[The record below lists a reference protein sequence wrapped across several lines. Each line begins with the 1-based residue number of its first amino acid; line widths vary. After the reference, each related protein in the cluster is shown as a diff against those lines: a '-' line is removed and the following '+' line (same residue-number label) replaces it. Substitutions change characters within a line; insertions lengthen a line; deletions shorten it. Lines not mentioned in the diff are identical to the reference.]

1 LERGIQFEAIAGND
15 EILFTLLGPQDA
27 DYTFEHGEY
36 LFDLPILTQPGQTRA
51 AVKVPVVDMAPFF
64 EELNDREEIQFEHM
78 YDY

>member
-1 LERGIQFEAIAGND
+1 M

-27 DYTFEHGEY
+27 DYNFEYGDY

-51 AVKVPVVDMAPFF
+51 AIKVRVGDMALFF
-64 EELNDREEIQFEHM
+64 EELKTREDIRFEHM